1 MNEIVVIGSGQ
12 AAIQAVMS
20 LKRNEF
26 TGSIKVIGEE
36 DHLPYQRPPL
46 SKDFLLEEYK
56 PERVSLKKKEFYEEN
71 GVDLILGKRAE
82 SIDTILKEITLS
94 DENKIRYNQLIIAT
108 GSRVR
113 KLNVPGSDKKGIYY
127 LRDLDDANA
136 LKQRLKKNKKMVIVG
151 AGYIGL
157 EVASVAA
164 SLGVEVTVIEMAN
177 RVMNRTV
184 DPMISSYY
192 QKLHESHG
200 VKIHLDNGLKAFEGG
215 DSVNAVLCSDGL
227 MLEAELVVIGAGVL
241 PNQEIA
247 IEAGLECNNGIMV
260 NEFGETSTAHVY
272 ACGDCTNH
280 PNKGLNTR
288 LRLESVHNAMEQ
300 SKTVANTIMGNKEPY
315 DQVPWFWSDQYDH
328 KLQLVG
334 ISGDHD
340 EVVMRGLESEQKF
353 LLFYLKNSELIAV
366 NAINSSKEF
375 LICRKLVANKVKIS
389 SDVIKDQSV
398 NLNDLLL

>member
-184 DPMISSYY
+184 DPIISSYY
-192 QKLHESHG
+192 QKLHESNG

-227 MLEAELVVIGAGVL
+227 MLEADLVVIGAGVL

>member
-12 AAIQAVMS
+12 AAIQTVMS

-94 DENKIRYNQLIIAT
+94 DENKIRYSQLIIAT

-192 QKLHESHG
+192 QKLHESNG

-340 EVVMRGLESEQKF
+340 EVVMRGLESRQKF

>member
-12 AAIQAVMS
+12 AAIQTVIS

-94 DENKIRYNQLIIAT
+94 DENKIRYDQLIIAT

-227 MLEAELVVIGAGVL
+227 MLEADLVVIGAGVL

>member
-113 KLNVPGSDKKGIYY
+113 KLNVPGSDKKGVYY

-184 DPMISSYY
+184 DPIISSYY

-200 VKIHLDNGLKAFEGG
+200 VKIHLDNGLKAFEGD

-227 MLEAELVVIGAGVL
+227 MLEADLVVIGAGVL

-340 EVVMRGLESEQKF
+340 EVVVRGLESEQKF

-389 SDVIKDQSV
+389 SDVIKNQSV
-398 NLNDLLL
+398 NLNSLLL

>member
-94 DENKIRYNQLIIAT
+94 DENKIRYDQLIIAT

-113 KLNVPGSDKKGIYY
+113 KLNVPGSDKKGVYY
-127 LRDLDDANA
+127 LRDLDDAKA

-184 DPMISSYY
+184 DPIISSYY

-227 MLEAELVVIGAGVL
+227 MLEADLVVIGAGVL

>member
-94 DENKIRYNQLIIAT
+94 DENKIRYDQLIIAT

-227 MLEAELVVIGAGVL
+227 MLEADLVVIGAGVL

>member
-12 AAIQAVMS
+12 AAIQTVMS

-46 SKDFLLEEYK
+46 SKDFLLEEYN

-94 DENKIRYNQLIIAT
+94 DENKIRYDQLIFAT

-113 KLNVPGSDKKGIYY
+113 KLNVPGSDKKGLYY

-334 ISGDHD
+334 ISGEHD
-340 EVVMRGLESEQKF
+340 ETIMRGSESEQKF

>member
-12 AAIQAVMS
+12 AAIQTVMS

-94 DENKIRYNQLIIAT
+94 DENKIRYDQLVIAT

-164 SLGVEVTVIEMAN
+164 SLGVKVTVIEMAN

-184 DPMISSYY
+184 DPIISSYY

-215 DSVNAVLCSDGL
+215 DSVNAVRCSDGL
-227 MLEAELVVIGAGVL
+227 MLEADLVVIGAGVL

>member
-12 AAIQAVMS
+12 AAIQTVMS

-26 TGSIKVIGEE
+26 IGSIKVIGEE

-94 DENKIRYNQLIIAT
+94 DENKIRYDQLIIAT

>member
-12 AAIQAVMS
+12 AAIQTVMS

-94 DENKIRYNQLIIAT
+94 DENRIRYDQLIIAT

-184 DPMISSYY
+184 DPIISSYY
-192 QKLHESHG
+192 QKLHESNG

-227 MLEAELVVIGAGVL
+227 MLEADLVVIGAGVL

>member
-1 MNEIVVIGSGQ
+1 MEKLVVIGGGQ
-12 AAIQAVMS
+12 AAIQCITS
-20 LKRNEF
+20 LRKEGYS
-26 TGSIKVIGEE
+26 GSITLVGDES
-36 DHLPYQRPPL
+36 HLPYQRPPL
-46 SKDFLLEEYK
+46 SKDFLLDEYK

-71 GVDLILGKRAE
+71 KVDLILGKRAE
-82 SIDTILKEITLS
+82 SIDTNLKEIILS
-94 DENKIRYNQLIIAT
+94 DKNKIYYDQLIIAT

-113 KLNVPGSDKKGIYY
+113 KLNVPGSDKKGLYY
-127 LRDLDDANA
+127 LRDLDDASA
-136 LKQRLKKNKKMVIVG
+136 LKQRLKENKKMVIVG

-184 DPMISSYY
+184 DPIISSYY

-200 VKIHLDNGLKAFEGG
+200 VKIHLDNGLKEFEG
-215 DSVNAVLCSDGL
+215 DASVTAVLCSDGL
-227 MLEAELVVIGAGVL
+227 RLEADLVVIGAGVL

-247 IEAGLECNNGIMV
+247 IKAGLECNNGIMV
-260 NEFGETSTAHVY
+260 NEFGETSNEHVF

-280 PNKGLNTR
+280 PNRSLNTR

-300 SKTVANTIMGNKEPY
+300 SKTVANTIMGNRKPY

-334 ISGDHD
+334 ISGEHD
-340 EVVMRGLESEQKF
+340 ETIMRGSESEQKF

-389 SDVIKDQSV
+389 SDVIRDQSV
-398 NLNDLLL
+398 NLNNLLL

>member
-12 AAIQAVMS
+12 AAIQTVMS

-94 DENKIRYNQLIIAT
+94 DENKIRYDQLIIAT

-184 DPMISSYY
+184 DPIISSYY

-227 MLEAELVVIGAGVL
+227 ILEADLVVIGAGVL

>member
-12 AAIQAVMS
+12 AAIQTVMS

-94 DENKIRYNQLIIAT
+94 DENKIRYDQLIIAT

-164 SLGVEVTVIEMAN
+164 SLGVEVTIIEMAD

-184 DPMISSYY
+184 DPIISSYY

-227 MLEAELVVIGAGVL
+227 MLEADLVVIGAGVL

>member
-12 AAIQAVMS
+12 AAIQTVMS

-71 GVDLILGKRAE
+71 EVDLILGKRAE

-94 DENKIRYNQLIIAT
+94 DENKIRYDQLIIAT

-227 MLEAELVVIGAGVL
+227 MLEADLVVIGAGVL

>member
-12 AAIQAVMS
+12 AAIQTVMS

-94 DENKIRYNQLIIAT
+94 DENKIRYDQLIIAT

-227 MLEAELVVIGAGVL
+227 ILEAELVVIGAGVL

-260 NEFGETSTAHVY
+260 NEFGETSTANVY

>member
-184 DPMISSYY
+184 DPIISSYY

-200 VKIHLDNGLKAFEGG
+200 VKIHLENGLKAFEGG

-227 MLEAELVVIGAGVL
+227 MLEADLVVIGAGVL

>member
-94 DENKIRYNQLIIAT
+94 DENKICYDQLIIAT

-164 SLGVEVTVIEMAN
+164 SLGVKVTVIEMAN

-184 DPMISSYY
+184 DPIISSYY

-215 DSVNAVLCSDGL
+215 DSVNAVRCSDGL
-227 MLEAELVVIGAGVL
+227 MLEADLVVIGAGVL

-340 EVVMRGLESEQKF
+340 EVVVRGLESEQKF

>member
-12 AAIQAVMS
+12 AAIQTVMS

-94 DENKIRYNQLIIAT
+94 DENKIRYDQLIIAT

-334 ISGDHD
+334 ISGEHD
-340 EVVMRGLESEQKF
+340 ETIMRGSESEQKF

>member
-12 AAIQAVMS
+12 AAIQTVMS

-94 DENKIRYNQLIIAT
+94 DENKIRYDQLIIAT

-157 EVASVAA
+157 EVASVAV

-177 RVMNRTV
+177 RVMSRTV
-184 DPMISSYY
+184 DPIISSYY

-227 MLEAELVVIGAGVL
+227 MLEADLVVIGAGVL

>member
-215 DSVNAVLCSDGL
+215 DSVNTVLCSDGL
-227 MLEAELVVIGAGVL
+227 MLEADLVVIGAGVL

-340 EVVMRGLESEQKF
+340 EVVMRGLESKQKF

>member
-94 DENKIRYNQLIIAT
+94 DENKIRYDQLVIAT

-227 MLEAELVVIGAGVL
+227 MLEADLVVIGAGVL

>member
-12 AAIQAVMS
+12 AAIQTVMS

-26 TGSIKVIGEE
+26 TGSIKIIGEE

-94 DENKIRYNQLIIAT
+94 DENKIRYDQLIIAT

-227 MLEAELVVIGAGVL
+227 MLEADLVVIGAGVL

>member
-12 AAIQAVMS
+12 AAVQAVMS

-26 TGSIKVIGEE
+26 TGSIKIIGEE
-36 DHLPYQRPPL
+36 GHLPYQRPPL

-71 GVDLILGKRAE
+71 GIDLILGKRAE
-82 SIDTILKEITLS
+82 TIDTSLKEIVLS
-94 DENKIRYNQLIIAT
+94 DENKINYDQLIIAT

-113 KLNVPGSDKKGIYY
+113 KLKVPGSEKTGIYY
-127 LRDLDDANA
+127 LRDLNDANA
-136 LKQRLKKNKKMVIVG
+136 LKKQIKKSKKMVVVG

-164 SLGVEVTVIEMAN
+164 SLGIEVTVIEMAN

-184 DPMISSYY
+184 DPVISSYY

-200 VKIHLDNGLKAFEGG
+200 VKIYLDNGLKEFQGKE
-215 DSVNAVLCSDGL
+215 SVNAVLCSDGL
-227 MLEAELVVIGAGVL
+227 KLDADVVVVGAGVL

-247 IEAGLECNNGIMV
+247 MDAGLKCENGITV
-260 NEFGETSTAHVY
+260 NEYGETSDQDVY

-280 PNKGLNTR
+280 PNKTLNTR

-300 SKTVANTIMGNKEPY
+300 SKTVASTIMGNRDPY
-315 DQVPWFWSDQYDH
+315 DQIPWFWSDQYDH

-334 ISGDHD
+334 ISGEHD
-340 EVVMRGLESEQKF
+340 EIVMRGLESKQKF
-353 LLFYLKNSELIAV
+353 LLFYLKNSVLIAV

-389 SDVIKDQSV
+389 SDVLKDQSV

>member
-12 AAIQAVMS
+12 AAIQTVMS

-94 DENKIRYNQLIIAT
+94 DENRICYDQLIIAT

-247 IEAGLECNNGIMV
+247 IAAGLECNNGIMV
-260 NEFGETSTAHVY
+260 NEFGETSTGHVY

>member
-1 MNEIVVIGSGQ
+1 
-12 AAIQAVMS
+12 
-20 LKRNEF
+20 
-26 TGSIKVIGEE
+26 
-36 DHLPYQRPPL
+36 
-46 SKDFLLEEYK
+46 
-56 PERVSLKKKEFYEEN
+56 
-71 GVDLILGKRAE
+71 
-82 SIDTILKEITLS
+82 
-94 DENKIRYNQLIIAT
+94 
-108 GSRVR
+108 
-113 KLNVPGSDKKGIYY
+113 
-127 LRDLDDANA
+127 
-136 LKQRLKKNKKMVIVG
+136 
-151 AGYIGL
+151 
-157 EVASVAA
+157 
-164 SLGVEVTVIEMAN
+164 
-177 RVMNRTV
+177 
-184 DPMISSYY
+184 
-192 QKLHESHG
+192 
-200 VKIHLDNGLKAFEGG
+200 
-215 DSVNAVLCSDGL
+215 
-227 MLEAELVVIGAGVL
+227 MLEADLVVIGAGVL

>member
-94 DENKIRYNQLIIAT
+94 DENKIHYDQLIIAT

-113 KLNVPGSDKKGIYY
+113 KLNVPGSDKKGLYY

-200 VKIHLDNGLKAFEGG
+200 VKIHLDNGLEAFEGD

>member
-12 AAIQAVMS
+12 AAIQTVMS

-94 DENKIRYNQLIIAT
+94 DENRIRYDQLIIAT

-184 DPMISSYY
+184 DPIISSYY

-227 MLEAELVVIGAGVL
+227 ILEADLVVIGAGVL